1 MDSLYHVVQFE
12 QQWKDEM
19 DRCESFLA
27 RRLKTNPSGDVA
39 MPAPHCRTVRQRI
52 ERIWSKIASNPFGP
66 RTALPPNSSSIPEL
80 EITDASGADL
90 P

>member
-19 DRCESFLA
+19 DRCESILA
-27 RRLKTNPSGDVA
+27 RRIKTNPSGDVT
-39 MPAPHCRTVRQRI
+39 MREPDRRTWRQRI
-52 ERIWSKIASNPFGP
+52 EGVWAKIASNPFGP
-66 RTALPPNSSSIPEL
+66 RTALPPNSSSMPEP
-80 EITDASGADL
+80 EVTGISGADL